1 MIGAGALPR
10 IVVFLSWS
18 LSRRGSAPGVPHVTT
33 PGGRRPAALELRRGR
48 ASLAGM
54 SQAADIPKLV
64 SELAD
69 LSKTYLVENTVEP
82 MRRMGRFAGLS
93 LLGGI
98 LMAAGWIL
106 LSVAGLRLLS
116 AVLPDTELWSV
127 LAYVLAA
134 LAALATALLIIAGAS
149 RSRARP

>member
-1 MIGAGALPR
+1 
-10 IVVFLSWS
+10 
-18 LSRRGSAPGVPHVTT
+18 
-33 PGGRRPAALELRRGR
+33 
-48 ASLAGM
+48 M

-69 LSKTYLVENTVEP
+69 LTKTYVAENAVEP
-82 MRRMGRFAGLS
+82 MRRMGRFAGWS

-98 LMAAGWIL
+98 LMATGWIL
-106 LSVAGLRLLS
+106 LSVAGLRLLL
-116 AVLPDTELWSV
+116 AVLPDAELWSV

-134 LAALATALLIIAGAS
+134 IAALLTALLIVTGAS

>member
-1 MIGAGALPR
+1 MLPPPAAS
-10 IVVFLSWS
+10 V
-18 LSRRGSAPGVPHVTT
+18 
-33 PGGRRPAALELRRGR
+33 PGGLELYGDQ
-48 ASLAGM
+48 ASLADM

-69 LSKTYLVENTVEP
+69 LSKNYLVENTVEP
-82 MRRMGRFAGLS
+82 MRRMGRFAGWS

-98 LMAAGWIL
+98 LMATGWVL
-106 LSVAGLRLLS
+106 LSVAGLRLLL

-127 LAYVLAA
+127 LAYVLATA
-134 LAALATALLIIAGAS
+134 AALLTALLVVLGAS

>member
-1 MIGAGALPR
+1 MLPPP
-10 IVVFLSWS
+10 
-18 LSRRGSAPGVPHVTT
+18 AAGVP
-33 PGGRRPAALELRRGR
+33 GGLELYGDQ
-48 ASLAGM
+48 ASLADM

-69 LSKTYLVENTVEP
+69 LSKNYLVENTVEP
-82 MRRMGRFAGLS
+82 MRRMGRFAGWS

-98 LMAAGWIL
+98 LMAAGWVL
-106 LSVAGLRLLS
+106 LSVAGLRLLL

-127 LAYVLAA
+127 LAYVLATA
-134 LAALATALLIIAGAS
+134 AALLTALLVVLGAS

>member
-1 MIGAGALPR
+1 
-10 IVVFLSWS
+10 
-18 LSRRGSAPGVPHVTT
+18 
-33 PGGRRPAALELRRGR
+33 
-48 ASLAGM
+48 M

-134 LAALATALLIIAGAS
+134 LAALATALLIVAGAS

>member
-1 MIGAGALPR
+1 MLP
-10 IVVFLSWS
+10 LP
-18 LSRRGSAPGVPHVTT
+18 APGD
-33 PGGRRPAALELRRGR
+33 RRAFDLRPGR

-69 LSKTYLVENTVEP
+69 LTKTYVAENAVEP
-82 MRRMGRFAGLS
+82 MRRMGRFAGWS

-98 LMAAGWIL
+98 LMATGWIL
-106 LSVAGLRLLS
+106 LSVAGLRLLL
-116 AVLPDTELWSV
+116 AVLPDAELWSV

-134 LAALATALLIIAGAS
+134 IAALLTALLIVTGAS